1 MNLLLMLET
10 HESRA
15 SEKFYDP
22 SNRDLGLCTYCNEP
36 IAEYGRNKTN
46 CEYHWLKH
54 KFNSINKS
62 CRNANSSYDQKN
74 YHLKGIS
81 CTMTWQEFIIWA
93 HNNDGYK
100 RLKDPALLRI
110 DKTKNY
116 EVSNI
121 RWGEMSEIFNFNH
134 RKTT

>member
-1 MNLLLMLET
+1 
-10 HESRA
+10 
-15 SEKFYDP
+15 
-22 SNRDLGLCTYCNEP
+22 
-36 IAEYGRNKTN
+36 
-46 CEYHWLKH
+46 
-54 KFNSINKS
+54 
-62 CRNANSSYDQKN
+62 
-74 YHLKGIS
+74 
-81 CTMTWQEFIIWA
+81 MTWQEFIIWA
-93 HNNDGYK
+93 NNNDGYK